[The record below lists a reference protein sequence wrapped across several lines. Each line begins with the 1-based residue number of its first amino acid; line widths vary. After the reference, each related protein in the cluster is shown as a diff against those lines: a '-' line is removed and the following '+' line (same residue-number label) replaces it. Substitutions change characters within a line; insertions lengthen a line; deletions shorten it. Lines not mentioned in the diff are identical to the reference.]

1 MPLPQYTGTLGHT
14 RAAHLLRRA
23 TFGPNK
29 SEIDEFA
36 AYTPQQAIL
45 ELFPAILPDPILPL
59 NPETG
64 QDWLISG
71 ATGGEL
77 GVDGLTEYLTRWFL
91 SQAIE
96 FSQGLGYNTR
106 EKVVFF
112 LHTHFTTRSE
122 KVRNSRSLYFQ
133 NQLFRQFAFDKDQ
146 LPEFNFKMLVKKVS
160 NDNAMLKFLDGS
172 QNVKGSPN
180 ENYGRELLELYTL
193 GRGLEG
199 TLPTDLPAGDYV
211 NYTEQDVQ
219 AAARVLSGYKLDL
232 DFITI
237 DPDTLLPSGSI
248 APGSHDNDPKEFS
261 NRFTNQ
267 VIEAD
272 PLLLLGTQATAES
285 TLDELDQLIELIY
298 AQEEAARYLSRKLYR
313 FYVYHEITETIESTI
328 IAEMAQTFINSGFKL
343 QEVIEELLQSQHFY
357 EAASPVDDDK
367 YGGIIRSPLDVVSGT
382 MRFFT
387 IPLPDSQL
395 EIESFYNQ
403 TGVLVDIMT
412 SMGMP
417 LYNPFEV
424 AGYGAYHQY
433 PAYNRN
439 WISSNYLT
447 QRYSF
452 IQYIINHMN
461 LMEPDMLGVDAH
473 EYSRANFT
481 NAVGENAF
489 ELIMAYVKYLLPVHG
504 NLTFDPATDDDAG
517 LTAER
522 LNYFLRAFL
531 YEPQLDDNPEAEWTS
546 RWNTM
551 SEVDVMKTQ
560 TDKLINALMQSP
572 EFQLM

>member
-29 SEIDEFA
+29 SEIDMFT
-36 AYTPQQAIL
+36 AYTPQQAIT

-71 ATGGEL
+71 TTGAEI
-77 GVDGLTEYLTRWFL
+77 GVDGLTVYLTRWFL
-91 SQAIE
+91 SQAID
-96 FSQGLGYNTR
+96 FSQGLGYSTR

-160 NDNAMLKFLDGS
+160 ADNAMLKFLDGS

-248 APGSHDNDPKEFS
+248 AAGSHDNDPKQFS
-261 NRFTNQ
+261 NRLANQ
-267 VIEAD
+267 IIEAD
-272 PLLLLGTQATAES
+272 PLLLLGSQATAES

-357 EAASPVDDDK
+357 EAASSVDDDK
-367 YGGIIRSPLDVVSGT
+367 YGGIIRSPLDVVAGT
-382 MRFFT
+382 MRFFN
-387 IPLPDSQL
+387 IALPDSQL
-395 EIESFYNQ
+395 ETASFYDQ
-403 TGVLVDIMT
+403 TGDLVDIT
-412 SMGMP
+412 YSMGMP

-461 LMEPDMLGVDAH
+461 LLEPDMLGVDVF
-473 EYSRANFT
+473 EYTRANFT

-489 ELIMAYVKYLLPVHG
+489 ELIMAYAKYLLPVHG
-504 NLTFDPATDDDAG
+504 NLTFDPASDADAG

-522 LNYFLRAFL
+522 LNYFIKAFL
-531 YEPQLDDNPEAEWTS
+531 YEPQFDDNPEAEWTS
-546 RWNTM
+546 RWNSM

-560 TDKLINALMQSP
+560 LDKLINALMQSP